1 LKLWW
6 FLNMVVF
13 LHMLAES
20 RWRFVTSKTSSA
32 QLEFDCIVAFIAEDK
47 FMFLFIAF
55 FLSGVIMFFLCRPK
69 NLEDISGI
77 ICIQVTQ
84 LYFHSATNV

>member
-32 QLEFDCIVAFIAEDK
+32 QLEFGCIVAFIAEDK

-55 FLSGVIMFFLCRPK
+55 FLSGVDYVFSL
-69 NLEDISGI
+69 
-77 ICIQVTQ
+77 
-84 LYFHSATNV
+84 